1 MDNITIRLARPEDAA
16 ALVDIY
22 SYYILNTAVTY
33 EYEIPSVEEFASSIS
48 RVLEKYPYL
57 IAQRGD
63 EVLGYAYA
71 GTFIARAAADW
82 DTEVSVYIKHTA
94 KGLGL
99 GRRLYEMLE
108 SILRE
113 QGIVNLAAAIA
124 APNGE
129 EDEYLTRDS
138 LKFHSRMDAGCQNV
152 LIDKATNLL
161 ANSEKTV
168 TSSDAGTTL
177 SGWKSTSVSM
187 PRICPAPKRWT
198 KCMI

>member
-1 MDNITIRLARPEDAA
+1 MDNITIRFARPEDAA

-33 EYEIPSVEEFASSIS
+33 EYEIPSVEEFAGRIS
-48 RVLEKYPYL
+48 RILEKYPYL

-71 GTFIARAAADW
+71 GTFIARSAADW
-82 DTEVSVYIKHTA
+82 DAEVSVYIKHTA

-99 GRRLYEMLE
+99 GRRLYETLE
-108 SILRE
+108 NILRE

-124 APNGE
+124 APSGE

-138 LKFHSRMDAGCQNV
+138 LKFHSRMGYEFVGKFKHNGH
-152 LIDKATNLL
+152 KFGRWYNLVWM
-161 ANSEKTV
+161 EKHIGKHAA
-168 TSSDAGTTL
+168 D
-177 SGWKSTSVSM
+177 M
-187 PRICPAPKRWT
+187 PRPKTLDEVRDIAAE
-198 KCMI
+198 KYGIN

>member
-16 ALVDIY
+16 TLVDIY

-33 EYEIPSVEEFASSIS
+33 EYEVPSVAEFAARIS

-57 IAQRGD
+57 IALQGD

-99 GRRLYEMLE
+99 GRRLYETLE
-108 SILRE
+108 NILRE

-124 APNGE
+124 APNDE

-138 LKFHSRMDAGCQNV
+138 LKFHSRMGYEFAGEFKKNGY
-152 LIDKATNLL
+152 KFGRWYNLVWMEKHIGEH
-161 ANSEKTV
+161 AADMPRPKTV
-168 TSSDAGTTL
+168 GEVRDIIAEKYGI
-177 SGWKSTSVSM
+177 V
-187 PRICPAPKRWT
+187 
-198 KCMI
+198 